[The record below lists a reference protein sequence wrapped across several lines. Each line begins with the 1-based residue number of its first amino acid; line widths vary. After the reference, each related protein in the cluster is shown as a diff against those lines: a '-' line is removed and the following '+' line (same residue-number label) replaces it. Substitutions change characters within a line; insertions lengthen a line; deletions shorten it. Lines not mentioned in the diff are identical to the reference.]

1 MNTDEFIQI
10 FSSILDEKL
19 DKRFN
24 EFEQK
29 LDKKLDKRFNEFE
42 QKLDKKFDLRFN
54 KIEKRLDSIENYI
67 KADAYG
73 IENEI
78 AVNLKKHYLK
88 TRRGD
93 VNFFDFPFKK
103 FHNYTDGNIITDFD
117 YALIAYNNDYYQIV
131 ILEAKHFIKFEK
143 VNNKIKQIYTLY
155 TLLKIIKENDYE
167 DKGYNDLFIKD
178 VNQLKQIIDFTK
190 LDLNILFYIGGPIWE
205 KNIDLYIDYINN
217 YDNIELDSYSFSDSE
232 FDSTLRKLEEESK
245 KELNIKQTNINF
257 NNKLESIGL
266 NKDELKIILNL
277 LKGNIGYILP
287 KGDRYKIFDN
297 SITAEQYG
305 GKYKK
310 RFIEF
315 I

>member
-1 MNTDEFIQI
+1 MNSDEFIQI
-10 FSSILDEKL
+10 FSSILDE
-19 DKRFN
+19 
-24 EFEQK
+24 
-29 LDKKLDKRFNEFE
+29 KLDKRFNEFE

-167 DKGYNDLFIKD
+167 DKGYNELFIKD

-217 YDNIELDSYSFSDSE
+217 YDNIELDSYSFSDS
-232 FDSTLRKLEEESK
+232 FLDSTLRKLEEESK

>member
-1 MNTDEFIQI
+1 MNADEFIQI

-93 VNFFDFPFKK
+93 VNFKT
-103 FHNYTDGNIITDFD
+103 FHNYTDNNIITDFD

-143 VNNKIKQIYTLY
+143 VNIMAESLINS
-155 TLLKIIKENDYE
+155 
-167 DKGYNDLFIKD
+167 
-178 VNQLKQIIDFTK
+178 
-190 LDLNILFYIGGPIWE
+190 
-205 KNIDLYIDYINN
+205 KN
-217 YDNIELDSYSFSDSE
+217 
-232 FDSTLRKLEEESK
+232 
-245 KELNIKQTNINF
+245 
-257 NNKLESIGL
+257 
-266 NKDELKIILNL
+266 
-277 LKGNIGYILP
+277 
-287 KGDRYKIFDN
+287 
-297 SITAEQYG
+297 
-305 GKYKK
+305 
-310 RFIEF
+310 
-315 I
+315 

>member
-1 MNTDEFIQI
+1 M
-10 FSSILDEKL
+10 
-19 DKRFN
+19 
-24 EFEQK
+24 
-29 LDKKLDKRFNEFE
+29 
-42 QKLDKKFDLRFN
+42 
-54 KIEKRLDSIENYI
+54 
-67 KADAYG
+67 
-73 IENEI
+73 
-78 AVNLKKHYLK
+78 
-88 TRRGD
+88 
-93 VNFFDFPFKK
+93 
-103 FHNYTDGNIITDFD
+103 
-117 YALIAYNNDYYQIV
+117 
-131 ILEAKHFIKFEK
+131 
-143 VNNKIKQIYTLY
+143 
-155 TLLKIIKENDYE
+155 
-167 DKGYNDLFIKD
+167 
-178 VNQLKQIIDFTK
+178 
-190 LDLNILFYIGGPIWE
+190 FYIGGPIWE

>member
-1 MNTDEFIQI
+1 MNAEEFRQI
-10 FSSILDEKL
+10 FTSILDEKL

-29 LDKKLDKRFNEFE
+29 LE
-42 QKLDKKFDLRFN
+42 KKFDLRFN

-67 KADAYG
+67 KAEAYG

-93 VNFFDFPFKK
+93 VNFIDFPFKK

-117 YALIAYNNDYYQIV
+117 YAIIAYNNDYYQII

-155 TLLKIIKENDYE
+155 TLLKMIKENDYE

-178 VNQLKQIIDFTK
+178 VKQLKQIIDFTK
-190 LDLNILFYIGGPIWE
+190 LDLNTLFYIGGPIWE
-205 KNIDLYIDYINN
+205 KNIDSYIDYINKYN
-217 YDNIELDSYSFSDSE
+217 NIELDSYSFSDSE

-245 KELNIKQTNINF
+245 KELNVKNTNINF

-266 NKDELKIILNL
+266 NKDELEIVLNL

-305 GKYKK
+305 GRYKK

>member
-1 MNTDEFIQI
+1 
-10 FSSILDEKL
+10 
-19 DKRFN
+19 
-24 EFEQK
+24 
-29 LDKKLDKRFNEFE
+29 
-42 QKLDKKFDLRFN
+42 
-54 KIEKRLDSIENYI
+54 
-67 KADAYG
+67 
-73 IENEI
+73 
-78 AVNLKKHYLK
+78 
-88 TRRGD
+88 
-93 VNFFDFPFKK
+93 
-103 FHNYTDGNIITDFD
+103 
-117 YALIAYNNDYYQIV
+117 
-131 ILEAKHFIKFEK
+131 
-143 VNNKIKQIYTLY
+143 
-155 TLLKIIKENDYE
+155 
-167 DKGYNDLFIKD
+167 
-178 VNQLKQIIDFTK
+178 

-217 YDNIELDSYSFSDSE
+217 YDNIELDSYSFSDS
-232 FDSTLRKLEEESK
+232 FLDSTLRKLEEESK

>member
-1 MNTDEFIQI
+1 MNSDEFIQI
-10 FSSILDEKL
+10 FSSILDE
-19 DKRFN
+19 
-24 EFEQK
+24 
-29 LDKKLDKRFNEFE
+29 KLDKRFNEFE

-93 VNFFDFPFKK
+93 VNFKT
-103 FHNYTDGNIITDFD
+103 FHNYTDNNIITDFD

-178 VNQLKQIIDFTK
+178 VKQLKQIIDFSK

-205 KNIDLYIDYINN
+205 KNIDSYIDYINN

-245 KELNIKQTNINF
+245 KELNIKQININF